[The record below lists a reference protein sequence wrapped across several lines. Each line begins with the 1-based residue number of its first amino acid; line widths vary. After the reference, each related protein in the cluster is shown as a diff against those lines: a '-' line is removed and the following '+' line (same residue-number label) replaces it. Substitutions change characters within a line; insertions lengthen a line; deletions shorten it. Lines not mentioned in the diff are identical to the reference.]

1 MYNTYV
7 KRWSMRTVNSSL
19 RKPKNM
25 VLQDVSKAEPQPV
38 SVGQTSLRI
47 MVHLQLGTT
56 TREPILKNLMI
67 K

>member
-1 MYNTYV
+1 
-7 KRWSMRTVNSSL
+7 MRTVNSSL

-47 MVHLQLGTT
+47 MVQTSLRIMVQSENWNHHQGTNF
-56 TREPILKNLMI
+56 LSK
-67 K
+67 